1 MAAWVEA
8 TTREMGQS
16 LINPDKP
23 SVSASAL
30 PGDTGKP
37 ALGPKPHLMPK
48 PFVLQRN
55 ASVHLIRAPKT
66 NFSRELNRAASSEVL
81 FDITKPGT
89 GGSKPSESLKSGS
102 NGTVNGSNQSAD
114 PKPVSLSQKPDLMA
128 KAKPEPTK
136 TPGSNYQT
144 GLNSKT
150 GVTAEDVKDVQPR
163 SRAKS
168 MGSQDQKILSQK
180 VQGEAAKTE
189 ADVKMSSRCWPPR
202 NRLSVELTSKFESP
216 SQPEKEVR
224 RDAETSKMEKDWPP
238 HSPSESRSSKPLME
252 KGETG
257 DEEVSGGSIKRRIS
271 LLFDRSTAAQCR
283 DTFNKRDNPQ
293 AEISVDIKQ
302 RIQNLSLDAP
312 RTRLPSTG
320 APKSPPSEKTQSTSD
335 EPPNER
341 SSEKPATTKKVPGD
355 KPASTTEIKNSAASV
370 ENVEEEEDDVA
381 IPVGISLDAE
391 KKRREEEEKQRKDEQ
406 LEKERQ
412 QRERERLLEEE
423 REAREIERQKEE
435 EQERKQEEEKQRQ
448 MEERRKQEE
457 EGMRRIEE
465 ERKEEERRR
474 QAEKE
479 RERWI
484 EEEKRRIQE
493 EKERLREE
501 ERLEKLKKEKEME
514 ERKRMEEERQKEE
527 ERLRQEREKER
538 LQKEKEM
545 EEERRRIQEMERQR
559 EEERLR
565 KEQELERIRKEK
577 EMKEEKQII
586 QEMERKRE
594 EERLRK
600 ERELEIIRKEKE
612 MKEEKQRIQE
622 MERQREEERLR
633 KEQEL
638 EIIRKEKEMKEEKQ
652 RIQEMERQREE
663 ERLRKERELEIIRKE
678 KEMKE
683 EKQRIQE
690 MERQKQEERLRQ
702 ERELERIRKEKEME
716 EEKQRIQEM
725 ERQKQEER
733 LRQERELERIRKEKE
748 MEEEKQRIQEMERQK
763 EEERLR
769 QEREKERLQKE
780 KEMEEERRR
789 IQEMERQK
797 EEERLRKERELERIR
812 KEKKMEEERRI
823 QEMERQKVEERLRQE
838 QELERIRKEKEMEE
852 EKQRIQEMERQKQE
866 EERLRKKQEQEEER
880 RRIQEM
886 ERQRTEEK
894 LRQEREIER
903 LQKEREIEERKR
915 MEAERQREEE
925 RLRQERERERLKK
938 EKAMEE
944 ERQRIQELE
953 RQKEDR
959 LRQERENE
967 MEMET
972 CKAAERLREEV
983 PTSYDLISFDAEGPA
998 ASQTLVST
1006 VQAADVPPRL
1016 TEVIYDDFSVK
1027 PRRWGTGARRSSTP
1041 SPSREPPAAPDH
1053 SLHPEPKSSDP
1064 GSQEP
1069 CGDQVYVHDLTGFEP
1084 EASSPQ
1090 NSTESRKQT
1099 YLFEESKPEDLLE
1112 PETQS
1117 DEGQLKDGEPE
1128 EDAFAEQDTENLIG
1142 ETDEQNENNDTVD
1155 DHATQARI
1163 NQVLQRLTQARRR
1176 NTSTDSDT
1184 ADVPIQEEPEPL
1196 PVLETAA
1203 PLPDSRV
1210 FRSKVDLGKKR
1221 SIKRSRPSR
1230 SIRQRVA
1237 LPSLTEGTQ
1246 PDWRFCDSTE
1256 AKDQWSNGAD
1266 SESEEEP
1273 SQDVTSSPAPSQPK
1287 RVPVFPGMDPSALKA
1302 QLKRRSGVTE
1312 TVNPTEAQTPPSV
1325 PTRSPRT
1332 PTRSFGPRVLPPVDA
1347 KDSGS
1352 GSSPSW
1358 LLELKSK
1365 KRMSQPES
1373 EA

>member
-8 TTREMGQS
+8 STREMGQS

-30 PGDTGKP
+30 PGDTGKT
-37 ALGPKPHLMPK
+37 ALGPKSHLMPK

-55 ASVHLIRAPKT
+55 ATIRPIRAPKT
-66 NFSRELNRAASSEVL
+66 NFSRELNRATSSEML
-81 FDITKPGT
+81 FDITKPDT
-89 GGSKPSESLKSGS
+89 
-102 NGTVNGSNQSAD
+102 
-114 PKPVSLSQKPDLMA
+114 
-128 KAKPEPTK
+128 EPTK
-136 TPGSNYQT
+136 TLISSTNQT
-144 GLNSKT
+144 GLNSKP
-150 GVTAEDVKDVQPR
+150 GVTFEDVKDVQLR

-168 MGSQDQKILSQK
+168 LGSQEQKILSQK
-180 VQGEAAKTE
+180 VQGEAAKTD
-189 ADVKMSSRCWPPR
+189 ADVKMSSKCWPPR
-202 NRLSVELTSKFESP
+202 NRLSVELTSKFESLSP
-216 SQPEKEVR
+216 PEK
-224 RDAETSKMEKDWPP
+224 SWPP
-238 HSPSESRSSKPLME
+238 HSPSESSSSKPLME

-257 DEEVSGGSIKRRIS
+257 DEEVIGGSIKRRIS
-271 LLFDRSTAAQCR
+271 LLFDRSTAARCR

-320 APKSPPSEKTQSTSD
+320 AHKSPPSEKTQSTSD

-341 SSEKPATTKKVPGD
+341 SSEKPAVTEKVTGD
-355 KPASTTEIKNSAASV
+355 KAASTTEIKNSAASV
-370 ENVEEEEDDVA
+370 ENVEEEEDHVA
-381 IPVGISLDAE
+381 IPVYQRVGMSLDEE

-406 LEKERQ
+406 LEQERQ

-423 REAREIERQKEE
+423 RK
-435 EQERKQEEEKQRQ
+435 QERKQEEEKQRQ

-457 EGMRRIEE
+457 ERLRRIEE

-479 RERWI
+479 RERQI

-514 ERKRMEEERQKEE
+514 ERKQMEEERQKEE
-527 ERLRQEREKER
+527 ERLRQEREK
-538 LQKEKEM
+538 
-545 EEERRRIQEMERQR
+545 
-559 EEERLR
+559 
-565 KEQELERIRKEK
+565 
-577 EMKEEKQII
+577 
-586 QEMERKRE
+586 
-594 EERLRK
+594 
-600 ERELEIIRKEKE
+600 
-612 MKEEKQRIQE
+612 
-622 MERQREEERLR
+622 
-633 KEQEL
+633 
-638 EIIRKEKEMKEEKQ
+638 
-652 RIQEMERQREE
+652 
-663 ERLRKERELEIIRKE
+663 
-678 KEMKE
+678 
-683 EKQRIQE
+683 
-690 MERQKQEERLRQ
+690 
-702 ERELERIRKEKEME
+702 
-716 EEKQRIQEM
+716 
-725 ERQKQEER
+725 
-733 LRQERELERIRKEKE
+733 ERIRKEKE

-769 QEREKERLQKE
+769 KEDGRRETK
-780 KEMEEERRR
+780 
-789 IQEMERQK
+789 EMERQK
-797 EEERLRKERELERIR
+797 EEERLRQEREKERIR
-812 KEKKMEEERRI
+812 KEKEMEEEKQRI
-823 QEMERQKVEERLRQE
+823 QMERQKEEERLRKE

-852 EKQRIQEMERQKQE
+852 EKQRIQMERQKA
-866 EERLRKKQEQEEER
+866 
-880 RRIQEM
+880 
-886 ERQRTEEK
+886 EEK

-903 LQKEREIEERKR
+903 L
-915 MEAERQREEE
+915 
-925 RLRQERERERLKK
+925 KK
-938 EKAMEE
+938 EKVKEE

-953 RQKEDR
+953 RLKEEER
-959 LRQERENE
+959 LRKERDYE

-972 CKAAERLREEV
+972 CKAAERSREEV
-983 PTSYDLISFDAEGPA
+983 PTSYDLISFDAEEPA

-1006 VQAADVPPRL
+1006 VQAADVPPLL

-1027 PRRWGTGARRSSTP
+1027 PRRWGTRARRSSTP

-1053 SLHPEPKSSDP
+1053 SLQPESKSNDP

-1069 CGDQVYVHDLTGFEP
+1069 CGDQVYVHDLMGFEP

-1090 NSTESRKQT
+1090 NLTESRKQT

-1112 PETQS
+1112 PQTQS
-1117 DEGQLKDGEPE
+1117 DEGELKDSESE
-1128 EDAFAEQDTENLIG
+1128 EDAAAEQDTENLIG

-1155 DHATQARI
+1155 NHATQTKI
-1163 NQVLQRLTQARRR
+1163 NQVLQRLTQVRQR

-1203 PLPDSRV
+1203 PLPDSSV

-1230 SIRQRVA
+1230 SIRQRAA
-1237 LPSLTEGTQ
+1237 LPSLTEGTH

-1256 AKDQWSNGAD
+1256 AKDQCSNGAD

-1287 RVPVFPGMDPSALKA
+1287 RVPVFPGMDPSALMA
-1302 QLKRRSGVTE
+1302 QLKRRSGVAE
-1312 TVNPTEAQTPPSV
+1312 TVSPAEAQTPPSV

-1332 PTRSFGPRVLPPVDA
+1332 HTRSLGPRVLPPVDA
-1347 KDSGS
+1347 EDSGS

>member
-37 ALGPKPHLMPK
+37 AFGPKPHLMPK

-55 ASVHLIRAPKT
+55 ATVRPIQAPKT

-114 PKPVSLSQKPDLMA
+114 PKPVPLSTKPDLMA
-128 KAKPEPTK
+128 KAKPEPMK
-136 TPGSNYQT
+136 TPGSNNQT
-144 GLNSKT
+144 GPNSKP

-168 MGSQDQKILSQK
+168 LGSPDQKILSQK

-216 SQPEKEVR
+216 SQPEKEVK
-224 RDAETSKMEKDWPP
+224 RDAETSKTEKDWPP

-252 KGETG
+252 EGETG
-257 DEEVSGGSIKRRIS
+257 DEDVSGGSIKRRIS
-271 LLFDRSTAAQCR
+271 LLFDRSTAAQHR
-283 DTFNKRDNPQ
+283 DTFNKRDSPQ
-293 AEISVDIKQ
+293 AEMSVDIKQ

-341 SSEKPATTKKVPGD
+341 SSEKPATTEKVPGD

-381 IPVGISLDAE
+381 IPVGMSLDAE

-457 EGMRRIEE
+457 ERMRRIEE
-465 ERKEEERRR
+465 EIKEEERRR

-479 RERWI
+479 RERQI

-493 EKERLREE
+493 DKERLREE

-527 ERLRQEREKER
+527 ERLRQEQEKER

-565 KEQELERIRKEK
+565 K
-577 EMKEEKQII
+577 
-586 QEMERKRE
+586 
-594 EERLRK
+594 
-600 ERELEIIRKEKE
+600 
-612 MKEEKQRIQE
+612 
-622 MERQREEERLR
+622 
-633 KEQEL
+633 
-638 EIIRKEKEMKEEKQ
+638 
-652 RIQEMERQREE
+652 
-663 ERLRKERELEIIRKE
+663 
-678 KEMKE
+678 
-683 EKQRIQE
+683 
-690 MERQKQEERLRQ
+690 

-769 QEREKERLQKE
+769 
-780 KEMEEERRR
+780 
-789 IQEMERQK
+789 
-797 EEERLRKERELERIR
+797 KERELERIR
-812 KEKKMEEERRI
+812 KEKKMEEKQRI
-823 QEMERQKVEERLRQE
+823 QEMDRQKEEERLRQE
-838 QELERIRKEKEMEE
+838 QELERIRKEKEMKE
-852 EKQRIQEMERQKQE
+852 EKQRIQEMERQKQA
-866 EERLRKKQEQEEER
+866 EERLRKEQELERIRKEEER
-880 RRIQEM
+880 RRIQET

-894 LRQEREIER
+894 LRQEREKER

-915 MEAERQREEE
+915 MEEERQREEE

-953 RQKEDR
+953 RQKEEDR

-1006 VQAADVPPRL
+1006 VQAADVSPRL

-1053 SLHPEPKSSDP
+1053 SLHPEPKTSDP

-1069 CGDQVYVHDLTGFEP
+1069 CGDQVYAHDLTGFEP

-1128 EDAFAEQDTENLIG
+1128 EDAVAEQDTENLIG
-1142 ETDEQNENNDTVD
+1142 ETDEQNEN
-1155 DHATQARI
+1155 
-1163 NQVLQRLTQARRR
+1163 
-1176 NTSTDSDT
+1176 
-1184 ADVPIQEEPEPL
+1184 
-1196 PVLETAA
+1196 
-1203 PLPDSRV
+1203 RV
-1210 FRSKVDLGKKR
+1210 G
-1221 SIKRSRPSR
+1221 
-1230 SIRQRVA
+1230 
-1237 LPSLTEGTQ
+1237 
-1246 PDWRFCDSTE
+1246 
-1256 AKDQWSNGAD
+1256 AK
-1266 SESEEEP
+1266 
-1273 SQDVTSSPAPSQPK
+1273 
-1287 RVPVFPGMDPSALKA
+1287 LC
-1302 QLKRRSGVTE
+1302 
-1312 TVNPTEAQTPPSV
+1312 
-1325 PTRSPRT
+1325 RT
-1332 PTRSFGPRVLPPVDA
+1332 PALQDRVWTA
-1347 KDSGS
+1347 
-1352 GSSPSW
+1352 
-1358 LLELKSK
+1358 LL
-1365 KRMSQPES
+1365 
-1373 EA
+1373 

>member
-30 PGDTGKP
+30 PGDMGKP
-37 ALGPKPHLMPK
+37 ALDPKPHLMPK

-55 ASVHLIRAPKT
+55 ATVRPIRAPKT

-89 GGSKPSESLKSGS
+89 GGSKPSESLK
-102 NGTVNGSNQSAD
+102 
-114 PKPVSLSQKPDLMA
+114 L
-128 KAKPEPTK
+128 
-136 TPGSNYQT
+136 
-144 GLNSKT
+144 
-150 GVTAEDVKDVQPR
+150 DVKDVQPR

-168 MGSQDQKILSQK
+168 LGSQDQKILSQK

-238 HSPSESRSSKPLME
+238 YSPSESRSSKPLME
-252 KGETG
+252 KGETR

-271 LLFDRSTAAQCR
+271 LLFDRSTAAQRR

-293 AEISVDIKQ
+293 AEMSVDIKQ

-320 APKSPPSEKTQSTSD
+320 APKRLVKPSFHFELQYLCFLC
-335 EPPNER
+335 
-341 SSEKPATTKKVPGD
+341 TKH
-355 KPASTTEIKNSAASV
+355 T
-370 ENVEEEEDDVA
+370 
-381 IPVGISLDAE
+381 L
-391 KKRREEEEKQRKDEQ
+391 
-406 LEKERQ
+406 
-412 QRERERLLEEE
+412 
-423 REAREIERQKEE
+423 
-435 EQERKQEEEKQRQ
+435 
-448 MEERRKQEE
+448 
-457 EGMRRIEE
+457 
-465 ERKEEERRR
+465 
-474 QAEKE
+474 
-479 RERWI
+479 
-484 EEEKRRIQE
+484 
-493 EKERLREE
+493 
-501 ERLEKLKKEKEME
+501 
-514 ERKRMEEERQKEE
+514 
-527 ERLRQEREKER
+527 
-538 LQKEKEM
+538 
-545 EEERRRIQEMERQR
+545 RIQEMERQR

-565 KEQELERIRKEK
+565 KEQQLER
-577 EMKEEKQII
+577 
-586 QEMERKRE
+586 
-594 EERLRK
+594 
-600 ERELEIIRKEKE
+600 IRKEKE

-622 MERQREEERLR
+622 MERQREEEILR
-633 KEQEL
+633 KEREL
-638 EIIRKEKEMKEEKQ
+638 ERIRKEKEMKEEKQ

-663 ERLRKERELEIIRKE
+663 EILRK
-678 KEMKE
+678 
-683 EKQRIQE
+683 
-690 MERQKQEERLRQ
+690 
-702 ERELERIRKEKEME
+702 ERELERIRKEKEMK

-769 QEREKERLQKE
+769 QEREKKRLQKE

-797 EEERLRKERELERIR
+797 EEERLQKE
-812 KEKKMEEERRI
+812 
-823 QEMERQKVEERLRQE
+823 EERLRQE

-866 EERLRKKQEQEEER
+866 EERLRKEQELERIRKEKEMEEER

-903 LQKEREIEERKR
+903 LQKEREIEERKL
-915 MEAERQREEE
+915 MEEERQKEE
-925 RLRQERERERLKK
+925 RLRQERERDRLKK

-953 RQKEDR
+953 KQKEEDR

-1006 VQAADVPPRL
+1006 VQAAAVSPRL

-1155 DHATQARI
+1155 DQATQARI

-1184 ADVPIQEEPEPL
+1184 ADVPIQEQPEPL

-1287 RVPVFPGMDPSALKA
+1287 RVPVFPGMDPSALMA
-1302 QLKRRSGVTE
+1302 QLKRRSGVAE

-1332 PTRSFGPRVLPPVDA
+1332 PTRSLGPRVLPPVDA

>member
-8 TTREMGQS
+8 STREMGQS

-30 PGDTGKP
+30 PGDTGKT
-37 ALGPKPHLMPK
+37 ALGPKSHLMPK

-55 ASVHLIRAPKT
+55 ATIRPIRAPKT
-66 NFSRELNRAASSEVL
+66 NFSRELNRATSSEML
-81 FDITKPGT
+81 FDITKPDT
-89 GGSKPSESLKSGS
+89 
-102 NGTVNGSNQSAD
+102 
-114 PKPVSLSQKPDLMA
+114 
-128 KAKPEPTK
+128 EPTK
-136 TPGSNYQT
+136 TLISSTNQT
-144 GLNSKT
+144 GLNSKP
-150 GVTAEDVKDVQPR
+150 GVTFEDVKDVQLR

-168 MGSQDQKILSQK
+168 LGSQEQKILSQK
-180 VQGEAAKTE
+180 VQGEAAKTD
-189 ADVKMSSRCWPPR
+189 ADVKMSSKCWPPR
-202 NRLSVELTSKFESP
+202 NRLSVELTSKFESL
-216 SQPEKEVR
+216 
-224 RDAETSKMEKDWPP
+224 
-238 HSPSESRSSKPLME
+238 SPSESSSSKPLME

-271 LLFDRSTAAQCR
+271 LLFDRSTAARCR

-320 APKSPPSEKTQSTSD
+320 AHKSPPSEKTQSTSD

-341 SSEKPATTKKVPGD
+341 SSEKPAVTEKVTGD
-355 KPASTTEIKNSAASV
+355 KAASTTEIKNSAASV
-370 ENVEEEEDDVA
+370 ENVEEEEDHVA
-381 IPVGISLDAE
+381 IPVYQRVGMSLDEE

-406 LEKERQ
+406 LEQERQ

-423 REAREIERQKEE
+423 RK
-435 EQERKQEEEKQRQ
+435 QERKQEEEKQRQ
-448 MEERRKQEE
+448 MEERRTQEE
-457 EGMRRIEE
+457 ERLRRIEE

-479 RERWI
+479 RERQI

-514 ERKRMEEERQKEE
+514 ERKRMEEERLKEE
-527 ERLRQEREKER
+527 ERLRQEQEKER

-545 EEERRRIQEMERQR
+545 EEERR
-559 EEERLR
+559 
-565 KEQELERIRKEK
+565 
-577 EMKEEKQII
+577 
-586 QEMERKRE
+586 
-594 EERLRK
+594 
-600 ERELEIIRKEKE
+600 
-612 MKEEKQRIQE
+612 
-622 MERQREEERLR
+622 
-633 KEQEL
+633 
-638 EIIRKEKEMKEEKQ
+638 
-652 RIQEMERQREE
+652 
-663 ERLRKERELEIIRKE
+663 
-678 KEMKE
+678 
-683 EKQRIQE
+683 
-690 MERQKQEERLRQ
+690 
-702 ERELERIRKEKEME
+702 
-716 EEKQRIQEM
+716 
-725 ERQKQEER
+725 
-733 LRQERELERIRKEKE
+733 
-748 MEEEKQRIQEMERQK
+748 RIQEMERQK

-789 IQEMERQK
+789 IQEMEKLK
-797 EEERLRKERELERIR
+797 EEERLRQEREKERL
-812 KEKKMEEERRI
+812 
-823 QEMERQKVEERLRQE
+823 Q
-838 QELERIRKEKEMEE
+838 KEKEM
-852 EKQRIQEMERQKQE
+852 
-866 EERLRKKQEQEEER
+866 EEER

-886 ERQRTEEK
+886 ERQKAEEK

-903 LQKEREIEERKR
+903 L
-915 MEAERQREEE
+915 
-925 RLRQERERERLKK
+925 KK
-938 EKAMEE
+938 EKVKEE

-953 RQKEDR
+953 RLKEEER
-959 LRQERENE
+959 LRKERDYE

-972 CKAAERLREEV
+972 CKAAERSREEV
-983 PTSYDLISFDAEGPA
+983 PTSYDLISFDAEEPA

-1006 VQAADVPPRL
+1006 VQAADVPPLL

-1027 PRRWGTGARRSSTP
+1027 PRRWGTRARRSSTP

-1053 SLHPEPKSSDP
+1053 SLQPQSKSNDP
-1064 GSQEP
+1064 GSQDP
-1069 CGDQVYVHDLTGFEP
+1069 CADQVYVHDLMGFEP

-1090 NSTESRKQT
+1090 NLTESRKQT

-1112 PETQS
+1112 PQTQS
-1117 DEGQLKDGEPE
+1117 DEGELKDGESE
-1128 EDAFAEQDTENLIG
+1128 EDAAAEQDTENLIG

-1155 DHATQARI
+1155 NHATQTKI
-1163 NQVLQRLTQARRR
+1163 NQVLQRLTQVRQR

-1203 PLPDSRV
+1203 PLPDSSV

-1230 SIRQRVA
+1230 SIRQRAA
-1237 LPSLTEGTQ
+1237 LPSLTEGTH

-1256 AKDQWSNGAD
+1256 AKDQCSNGAD

-1287 RVPVFPGMDPSALKA
+1287 RVPVFPGMDPSALMA
-1302 QLKRRSGVTE
+1302 QLKRRSGVAE
-1312 TVNPTEAQTPPSV
+1312 TSPAEAQTPPSV

-1332 PTRSFGPRVLPPVDA
+1332 HTRSLGPRVLPPVDA

>member
-37 ALGPKPHLMPK
+37 AFGPKPHLMPK

-55 ASVHLIRAPKT
+55 ATVRPIQAPKT

-89 GGSKPSESLKSGS
+89 GGSKPSESLKS
-102 NGTVNGSNQSAD
+102 
-114 PKPVSLSQKPDLMA
+114 
-128 KAKPEPTK
+128 
-136 TPGSNYQT
+136 
-144 GLNSKT
+144 
-150 GVTAEDVKDVQPR
+150 DVKDVQPR

-168 MGSQDQKILSQK
+168 LGSPDQKILSQK

-216 SQPEKEVR
+216 SQPEKEVK
-224 RDAETSKMEKDWPP
+224 RDAETSKTEKDWPP

-252 KGETG
+252 EGETG
-257 DEEVSGGSIKRRIS
+257 DEDVSGGSIKRRIS
-271 LLFDRSTAAQCR
+271 LLFDRSTAAQHR
-283 DTFNKRDNPQ
+283 DTFNKRDSPQ
-293 AEISVDIKQ
+293 AEMSVDIKQ

-341 SSEKPATTKKVPGD
+341 SSEKPATTEKVPGD

-381 IPVGISLDAE
+381 IPVGMSLDAE

-457 EGMRRIEE
+457 ERMRRIEE
-465 ERKEEERRR
+465 EIKEEERRR

-479 RERWI
+479 RERQI

-493 EKERLREE
+493 DKERLREE

-527 ERLRQEREKER
+527 ERLRQEQEKER

-565 KEQELERIRKEK
+565 K
-577 EMKEEKQII
+577 
-586 QEMERKRE
+586 
-594 EERLRK
+594 
-600 ERELEIIRKEKE
+600 
-612 MKEEKQRIQE
+612 
-622 MERQREEERLR
+622 
-633 KEQEL
+633 
-638 EIIRKEKEMKEEKQ
+638 
-652 RIQEMERQREE
+652 
-663 ERLRKERELEIIRKE
+663 
-678 KEMKE
+678 
-683 EKQRIQE
+683 
-690 MERQKQEERLRQ
+690 

-769 QEREKERLQKE
+769 KE
-780 KEMEEERRR
+780 
-789 IQEMERQK
+789 IQEMDRQK
-797 EEERLRKERELERIR
+797 E
-812 KEKKMEEERRI
+812 
-823 QEMERQKVEERLRQE
+823 EERLRQE
-838 QELERIRKEKEMEE
+838 QELERIRKEKEMKE
-852 EKQRIQEMERQKQE
+852 EKQRIQEMERQKQA
-866 EERLRKKQEQEEER
+866 EERLRKEQELERIRKEE
-880 RRIQEM
+880 E
-886 ERQRTEEK
+886 
-894 LRQEREIER
+894 
-903 LQKEREIEERKR
+903 EIEERKR
-915 MEAERQREEE
+915 MEEERQREEE

-953 RQKEDR
+953 RQKEEDR

-1006 VQAADVPPRL
+1006 VQAADVSPRL

-1053 SLHPEPKSSDP
+1053 SLHPEPKTSDP

-1069 CGDQVYVHDLTGFEP
+1069 CGDQVYAHDLTGFEP

-1128 EDAFAEQDTENLIG
+1128 EDAVAEQDTENLIG
-1142 ETDEQNENNDTVD
+1142 ETDEQNENRVG
-1155 DHATQARI
+1155 ARI

-1230 SIRQRVA
+1230 SIRQRVT

-1287 RVPVFPGMDPSALKA
+1287 RVPVFPGMDPSALMA
-1302 QLKRRSGVTE
+1302 QLKRRSGVAE

-1332 PTRSFGPRVLPPVDA
+1332 PTRSLGPRVLPPVDA

>member
-8 TTREMGQS
+8 STREMGQS

-30 PGDTGKP
+30 PGDTGKT
-37 ALGPKPHLMPK
+37 ALGPKSHLMPK

-55 ASVHLIRAPKT
+55 ATIRPIRAPKT
-66 NFSRELNRAASSEVL
+66 NFSRELNRATSSEML
-81 FDITKPGT
+81 FDITKPDT
-89 GGSKPSESLKSGS
+89 
-102 NGTVNGSNQSAD
+102 
-114 PKPVSLSQKPDLMA
+114 
-128 KAKPEPTK
+128 EPTK
-136 TPGSNYQT
+136 TLISSTNQT
-144 GLNSKT
+144 GLNSKP
-150 GVTAEDVKDVQPR
+150 GVTFEDVKDVQLR

-168 MGSQDQKILSQK
+168 LGSQEQKILSQK
-180 VQGEAAKTE
+180 VQGEAAKTD
-189 ADVKMSSRCWPPR
+189 ADVKMSSKCWPPR
-202 NRLSVELTSKFESP
+202 NRLSVELTSKFESLSP
-216 SQPEKEVR
+216 PEK
-224 RDAETSKMEKDWPP
+224 SWPP
-238 HSPSESRSSKPLME
+238 HSPSESSSSKPLME

-257 DEEVSGGSIKRRIS
+257 DEEVIGGSIKRRIS
-271 LLFDRSTAAQCR
+271 LLFDRSTAARCR

-320 APKSPPSEKTQSTSD
+320 AHKSPPSEKTQSTSD

-341 SSEKPATTKKVPGD
+341 SSEKPAVTEKVTGD
-355 KPASTTEIKNSAASV
+355 KAASTTEIKNSAASV
-370 ENVEEEEDDVA
+370 ENVEEEEDHVA
-381 IPVGISLDAE
+381 IPVYQRVGMSLDEE

-406 LEKERQ
+406 LEQERQ

-423 REAREIERQKEE
+423 RK
-435 EQERKQEEEKQRQ
+435 QERKQEEEKQRQ

-457 EGMRRIEE
+457 ERLRRIEE
-465 ERKEEERRR
+465 ERKEDERRR

-479 RERWI
+479 RERQI

-514 ERKRMEEERQKEE
+514 ERKQMEEERLKEEERLRQEQEKERLQKEKEMEEERRRIQEMERQKEEERMRKEQELERIRKEKEMEQEKQRIQEMERQKEE
-527 ERLRQEREKER
+527 ERLRKEQELERIRKEKEMEEEKQRIQMERQKEEERLRKEREKER

-545 EEERRRIQEMERQR
+545 EEERRRIQEMEK
-559 EEERLR
+559 L
-565 KEQELERIRKEK
+565 
-577 EMKEEKQII
+577 
-586 QEMERKRE
+586 
-594 EERLRK
+594 
-600 ERELEIIRKEKE
+600 
-612 MKEEKQRIQE
+612 
-622 MERQREEERLR
+622 
-633 KEQEL
+633 
-638 EIIRKEKEMKEEKQ
+638 
-652 RIQEMERQREE
+652 
-663 ERLRKERELEIIRKE
+663 
-678 KEMKE
+678 
-683 EKQRIQE
+683 
-690 MERQKQEERLRQ
+690 
-702 ERELERIRKEKEME
+702 
-716 EEKQRIQEM
+716 
-725 ERQKQEER
+725 
-733 LRQERELERIRKEKE
+733 
-748 MEEEKQRIQEMERQK
+748 K

-797 EEERLRKERELERIR
+797 A
-812 KEKKMEEERRI
+812 
-823 QEMERQKVEERLRQE
+823 
-838 QELERIRKEKEMEE
+838 
-852 EKQRIQEMERQKQE
+852 
-866 EERLRKKQEQEEER
+866 
-880 RRIQEM
+880 
-886 ERQRTEEK
+886 EEK

-903 LQKEREIEERKR
+903 L
-915 MEAERQREEE
+915 
-925 RLRQERERERLKK
+925 KK
-938 EKAMEE
+938 EKVKEE

-953 RQKEDR
+953 RLKEEER
-959 LRQERENE
+959 LRKERDYE

-972 CKAAERLREEV
+972 CKAAERSREEV
-983 PTSYDLISFDAEGPA
+983 PTSYDLISFDAEEPA

-1006 VQAADVPPRL
+1006 VQAADVPPLL

-1027 PRRWGTGARRSSTP
+1027 PRRWGTRARRSSTP

-1053 SLHPEPKSSDP
+1053 SLQPESNSSDP

-1069 CGDQVYVHDLTGFEP
+1069 CGDQVYVHDLMGFEP

-1112 PETQS
+1112 PQTQS
-1117 DEGQLKDGEPE
+1117 DEGELKDSESE
-1128 EDAFAEQDTENLIG
+1128 EDAAAEQDTENLIG

-1155 DHATQARI
+1155 NHATQTKI
-1163 NQVLQRLTQARRR
+1163 NQVLQRLTQVRQR

-1203 PLPDSRV
+1203 PLPDSSV

-1230 SIRQRVA
+1230 SIRQRAA
-1237 LPSLTEGTQ
+1237 LPSLTEGTH

-1256 AKDQWSNGAD
+1256 AKDQCSNGAD

-1287 RVPVFPGMDPSALKA
+1287 RVPVFPGMDPSALMA
-1302 QLKRRSGVTE
+1302 QLKRRSGVAE
-1312 TVNPTEAQTPPSV
+1312 TVSPAEAQTPPSV

-1332 PTRSFGPRVLPPVDA
+1332 HTRSLGPRVLPPVDA
-1347 KDSGS
+1347 EDSGS

>member
-8 TTREMGQS
+8 STREMGQS

-30 PGDTGKP
+30 PGDTGKT
-37 ALGPKPHLMPK
+37 ALGPKSHLMPK

-55 ASVHLIRAPKT
+55 ATIRPIRAPKT
-66 NFSRELNRAASSEVL
+66 NFSRELNRATSSEML
-81 FDITKPGT
+81 FDITKPDT
-89 GGSKPSESLKSGS
+89 
-102 NGTVNGSNQSAD
+102 
-114 PKPVSLSQKPDLMA
+114 
-128 KAKPEPTK
+128 EPTK
-136 TPGSNYQT
+136 TLISSTNQT
-144 GLNSKT
+144 GLNSKP
-150 GVTAEDVKDVQPR
+150 GVTFEDVKDVQLR

-168 MGSQDQKILSQK
+168 LGSQEQKILSQK
-180 VQGEAAKTE
+180 VQGEAAKTD
-189 ADVKMSSRCWPPR
+189 ADVKMSSKCWPPR
-202 NRLSVELTSKFESP
+202 NRLSVELTSKFESLSP
-216 SQPEKEVR
+216 PEK
-224 RDAETSKMEKDWPP
+224 SWPP
-238 HSPSESRSSKPLME
+238 HSPSESSSSKPLME

-257 DEEVSGGSIKRRIS
+257 DEEVIGGSIKRRIS
-271 LLFDRSTAAQCR
+271 LLFDRSTAARCR

-320 APKSPPSEKTQSTSD
+320 AHKSPPSEKTQSTSD

-341 SSEKPATTKKVPGD
+341 SSEKPAATEKVTGD
-355 KPASTTEIKNSAASV
+355 KAASTTEIKNSAASV
-370 ENVEEEEDDVA
+370 ENVEEEEDHVA
-381 IPVGISLDAE
+381 IPVYQRVGMSLDEE

-406 LEKERQ
+406 LEQERQ

-423 REAREIERQKEE
+423 RK
-435 EQERKQEEEKQRQ
+435 QERKQEEEKQRQ

-457 EGMRRIEE
+457 ERLRRIEE

-479 RERWI
+479 RERQI

-514 ERKRMEEERQKEE
+514 ERKQMEEERLKEEERLRQEQEKERLQKEKEMEEERRRIQEMERQKEE
-527 ERLRQEREKER
+527 ERLRQEREKERLRKEKEMEEEKQRIQEMERQKEEERLRQEREKERLRKEKEMREEKQRIQEMERQKEEERLRQEREKERLQKEKEMKEEKQRIQEMERQKEEERLRKEQEKERIRKEKEMEEEKRRIQEMERQKEKERLRQKREKER

-545 EEERRRIQEMERQR
+545 EEERRRIQEMERQK
-559 EEERLR
+559 EEERV
-565 KEQELERIRKEK
+565 
-577 EMKEEKQII
+577 
-586 QEMERKRE
+586 
-594 EERLRK
+594 
-600 ERELEIIRKEKE
+600 
-612 MKEEKQRIQE
+612 
-622 MERQREEERLR
+622 
-633 KEQEL
+633 
-638 EIIRKEKEMKEEKQ
+638 
-652 RIQEMERQREE
+652 
-663 ERLRKERELEIIRKE
+663 
-678 KEMKE
+678 
-683 EKQRIQE
+683 
-690 MERQKQEERLRQ
+690 RQ
-702 ERELERIRKEKEME
+702 EREKERLRKEKEME
-716 EEKQRIQEM
+716 EEKQRIQ
-725 ERQKQEER
+725 
-733 LRQERELERIRKEKE
+733 
-748 MEEEKQRIQEMERQK
+748 MERQK

-797 EEERLRKERELERIR
+797 A
-812 KEKKMEEERRI
+812 
-823 QEMERQKVEERLRQE
+823 
-838 QELERIRKEKEMEE
+838 
-852 EKQRIQEMERQKQE
+852 
-866 EERLRKKQEQEEER
+866 
-880 RRIQEM
+880 
-886 ERQRTEEK
+886 EEK

-903 LQKEREIEERKR
+903 L
-915 MEAERQREEE
+915 
-925 RLRQERERERLKK
+925 KK
-938 EKAMEE
+938 EKVKEE

-953 RQKEDR
+953 RLKEEER
-959 LRQERENE
+959 LRKERDYE

-972 CKAAERLREEV
+972 CKAAERSREEV
-983 PTSYDLISFDAEGPA
+983 PTSYDLISFDAEEPA

-1006 VQAADVPPRL
+1006 VQAADVPPLL

-1027 PRRWGTGARRSSTP
+1027 PRRWGTRARRSSTP

-1053 SLHPEPKSSDP
+1053 SLQPESNSSDP

-1069 CGDQVYVHDLTGFEP
+1069 CGDQVYVHDLMGFEP

-1090 NSTESRKQT
+1090 NLTESRKQT

-1112 PETQS
+1112 PQTQS
-1117 DEGQLKDGEPE
+1117 DEGELKDGESE
-1128 EDAFAEQDTENLIG
+1128 EDAAAEQDTENLIG

-1155 DHATQARI
+1155 NHATQTKI
-1163 NQVLQRLTQARRR
+1163 NQVLQRLTQVRQR

-1184 ADVPIQEEPEPL
+1184 ADVPVQEEPEPL

-1203 PLPDSRV
+1203 PLPDSSV

-1230 SIRQRVA
+1230 SIRQRAA
-1237 LPSLTEGTQ
+1237 LPSLTEGTH

-1256 AKDQWSNGAD
+1256 AKDQCSNGAD

-1273 SQDVTSSPAPSQPK
+1273 SRDVTSSPAPSQSK
-1287 RVPVFPGMDPSALKA
+1287 RVPVFPGMDPSALMA
-1302 QLKRRSGVTE
+1302 QLKRRSGVAE
-1312 TVNPTEAQTPPSV
+1312 TVSPAEAQTPPSV
-1325 PTRSPRT
+1325 PTHSPRT
-1332 PTRSFGPRVLPPVDA
+1332 HTRSLGPRVLPPVDA

>member
-30 PGDTGKP
+30 PGDMGKP
-37 ALGPKPHLMPK
+37 ALDPKPHLMPK

-55 ASVHLIRAPKT
+55 ATVRPIRAPKT

-89 GGSKPSESLKSGS
+89 GGSKPSESLKLGS

-114 PKPVSLSQKPDLMA
+114 PKLVPLSQKPDLMA

-136 TPGSNYQT
+136 TPGSNNQT
-144 GLNSKT
+144 GPNSKP

-168 MGSQDQKILSQK
+168 LGSQDQKILSQK

-238 HSPSESRSSKPLME
+238 YSPSESRSSKPLME
-252 KGETG
+252 KGETR

-271 LLFDRSTAAQCR
+271 LLFDRSTAAQRR

-293 AEISVDIKQ
+293 AEMSVDIKQ

-320 APKSPPSEKTQSTSD
+320 APKSPPSEKTQSTTD

-341 SSEKPATTKKVPGD
+341 SSEKPATTEKVPGD

-370 ENVEEEEDDVA
+370 ENVEEEEDYVA

-457 EGMRRIEE
+457 ERMRRIEE

-479 RERWI
+479 RERQI

-493 EKERLREE
+493 EKQRLREE

-514 ERKRMEEERQKEE
+514 ERKLMEEKRQKEE

-565 KEQELERIRKEK
+565 KEQQLER
-577 EMKEEKQII
+577 
-586 QEMERKRE
+586 
-594 EERLRK
+594 
-600 ERELEIIRKEKE
+600 IRKEKE

-622 MERQREEERLR
+622 MERQREEEILR
-633 KEQEL
+633 KEREL
-638 EIIRKEKEMKEEKQ
+638 ERIRKEKEMKEEKQ

-663 ERLRKERELEIIRKE
+663 EILRK
-678 KEMKE
+678 
-683 EKQRIQE
+683 
-690 MERQKQEERLRQ
+690 
-702 ERELERIRKEKEME
+702 ERELERIRKEKEMK

-769 QEREKERLQKE
+769 QEREKKRLQKE

-823 QEMERQKVEERLRQE
+823 QEMERQKEEERLRQE

-866 EERLRKKQEQEEER
+866 EERLRKEQELERIRKEKEMEEER

-903 LQKEREIEERKR
+903 LQKEREIEERKL
-915 MEAERQREEE
+915 MEEERQKEE
-925 RLRQERERERLKK
+925 RLRQERERDRLKK

-953 RQKEDR
+953 KQKEEDR

-1006 VQAADVPPRL
+1006 VQAAAVSPRL

-1155 DHATQARI
+1155 DQATQARI

-1184 ADVPIQEEPEPL
+1184 ADVPIQEQPEPL

-1287 RVPVFPGMDPSALKA
+1287 RVPVFPGMDPSALMA
-1302 QLKRRSGVTE
+1302 QLKRRSGVAE

-1332 PTRSFGPRVLPPVDA
+1332 PTRSLGPRVLPPVDA